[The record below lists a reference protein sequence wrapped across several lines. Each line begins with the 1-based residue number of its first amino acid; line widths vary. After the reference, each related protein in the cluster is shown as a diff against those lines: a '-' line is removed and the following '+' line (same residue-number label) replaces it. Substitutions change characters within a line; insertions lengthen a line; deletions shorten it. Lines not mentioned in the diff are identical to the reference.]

1 MYSKTLK
8 LIRSNEKVEKL
19 FRKIFRVL
27 ILLPLFRIYFRRN
40 FALSYYKPKIRQIRR
55 WAFKQTENDNFYYSL
70 SQKNLVE
77 LGSMIS
83 IVTGKSRDEIDIYF
97 KEIEKN
103 QELHEH
109 IESIWAN
116 DPKMQDAVLGF
127 GRRVGWYALARALK
141 PRVIVETG
149 VHHGVGA
156 CVLISALMKNSSEGF
171 HGNYYGTDI
180 DPNAGVLLSG
190 DFKEFGKILY
200 GDSITSIKNFGQ
212 DIDFFINDSDHSEIY
227 EAQEYEI
234 VKSKLASNSIIL
246 GDNSHVTDKLS
257 KFARKNDRPYI
268 FFKEEPLNHWY
279 PGAGIGISPTTIP
292 LKLVK
297 S

>member
-1 MYSKTLK
+1 MYSKIQK

-19 FRKIFRVL
+19 FRKIFKVI
-27 ILLPLFRIYFRRN
+27 ILFPPVRIYFRRN

-55 WAFKQTENDNFYYSL
+55 WALKRTENDNFYYSL
-70 SQKNLVE
+70 SPKNLIE

-83 IVTGKSRDEIDIYF
+83 IITGKSRDEIDIYF

-116 DPKMQDAVLGF
+116 DAAMRDSVLGF

-141 PRVIVETG
+141 PKVIVETG

-156 CVLISALMKNSSEGF
+156 CVLITALMKNSSEGF

-190 DFKEFGKILY
+190 DFTKYGKILY
-200 GDSITSIKNFGQ
+200 GDSITSIKNFEQ

-227 EAQEYEI
+227 EAQEYEV

-257 KFARKNDRPYI
+257 KFAQISGRPYL
-268 FFKEEPLNHWY
+268 FFKEEPSNHWY
-279 PGAGIGISPTTIP
+279 PGAGIGISPSAIP
-292 LKLVK
+292 LKFLK